1 MKTKNQT
8 GVWLDSTKAI
18 IVTLTGSESSFQEVD
33 ADIEN
38 SVYHFE
44 EGDKG
49 SFMGERHLNNDRKFQ
64 ERRQHQINKYLA
76 DVVELIGKSD
86 EIVVVGPAQMKFEL
100 KAVLEDNRLLKD
112 KLMSVETADKMSINQ
127 LIAWVKEYFNK

>member
-8 GVWLDSTKAI
+8 GVWLDGTKAVI
-18 IVTLTGSESSFQEVD
+18 INLTAHEAKVQEVE

-49 SFMGERHLNNDRKFQ
+49 AFMGERHLNNERKFD
-64 ERRQHQINKYLA
+64 ERKHHQTKNYL
-76 DVVELIGKSD
+76 DKIVGLIMDSD
-86 EIVVVGPAQMKFEL
+86 EIVVFGPAKMKFEL
-100 KAVLEDNRLLKD
+100 KAVLEENKSLQNKLL
-112 KLMSVETADKMSINQ
+112 SVEVSDKMSVNQ
-127 LIAWVKEYFNK
+127 MIAWVKEYFNK